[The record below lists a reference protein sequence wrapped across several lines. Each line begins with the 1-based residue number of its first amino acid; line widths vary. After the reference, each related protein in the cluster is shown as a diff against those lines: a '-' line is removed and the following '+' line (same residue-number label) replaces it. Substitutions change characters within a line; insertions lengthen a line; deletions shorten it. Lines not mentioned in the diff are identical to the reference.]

1 MEKHRAVVL
10 PFSLHDLC
18 GTSFLLP
25 LSCRYDLAIKDLK
38 EALTQLRG
46 NQLIDYKIL
55 GLQFKLFACEVRR
68 QGWPREGSQEA
79 PGFVSSARGLPKSR
93 DFCALRLTLSVKKT
107 LRCV

>member
-1 MEKHRAVVL
+1 MDGEWKTEMWDL
-10 PFSLHDLC
+10 PFLLHDLR

-68 QGWPREGSQEA
+68 QGWSGGDTWEA
-79 PGFVSSARGLPKSR
+79 QG
-93 DFCALRLTLSVKKT
+93 LSVLPET
-107 LRCV
+107 FQSHLTSVP

>member
-1 MEKHRAVVL
+1 MGWMEWRNTETWVL
-10 PFSLHDLC
+10 HFFLHNLH

-68 QGWPREGSQEA
+68 DGPREEFGSLA
-79 PGFVSSARGLPKSR
+79 LYSGRGLPKSR
-93 DFCALRLTLSVKKT
+93 DFCALRLWLSRKH
-107 LRCV
+107 